1 MSIQIH
7 PTAIVAKEA
16 EIGDG
21 VKIGP
26 YCIVDPKT
34 RIGEGTE
41 LRAFARICDYASLG
55 ADCVIHEH
63 AVIGGIPQDLSYKGE
78 ETWAILGDR
87 VVCREYVTVNRA
99 VGEGNSTVVGDGC
112 FVMEGVH
119 FAHNVR
125 IGRECTIANKAG
137 LSGHVVVGDYVV
149 IGGMTGFHQFTHIG
163 SYCMVGGLSR
173 ITQDVPP
180 YCLAAGVPLRVFDIN
195 KVGLRR
201 RNFDMRT
208 RQKIREMYR
217 LIYNSSLPMKEA
229 LRQIEERYPGDA
241 EAKMILDF
249 AAASSRGFTPRVT
262 QDWNH
267 RKPEEKVD

>member
-1 MSIQIH
+1 MSVQIH

-16 EIGDG
+16 ELGED

-34 RIGEGTE
+34 KIGDGSE
-41 LRAFARICDYASLG
+41 LRAFARVCDYTEMG
-55 ADCVIHEH
+55 AGCVIHEH
-63 AVIGGIPQDLSYKGE
+63 AVIGGIPQDLSYRGE

-99 VGEGNSTVVGDGC
+99 AGEGNVTKVGDGC
-112 FVMEGVH
+112 FIMENVH
-119 FAHNVR
+119 LAHNVR

-163 SYCMVGGLSR
+163 SYCMIGGLSR

-180 YCLAAGVPLRVFDIN
+180 YCLAAGIPLRVFDIN

-201 RNFDMRT
+201 RGFESASR
-208 RQKIREMYR
+208 RKIRDMYK
-217 LIYNSSLPMKEA
+217 LIYNSSLQLKEA
-229 LRQIEERYPGDA
+229 LRRLAEKYPNDR
-241 EAKMILDF
+241 EAQMIIDF
-249 AAASSRGFTPRVT
+249 AAESTRGFTPRVT
-262 QDWNH
+262 HDWE
-267 RKPEEKVD
+267 RKSEE

>member
-1 MSIQIH
+1 MSVQIH

-16 EIGDG
+16 EIGDN

-34 RIGEGTE
+34 KIGPGTE
-41 LRAFARICDYASLG
+41 LRAFARVCDYTVLG
-55 ADCVIHEH
+55 AGCTIYEH
-63 AVIGGIPQDLSYKGE
+63 AVIGGVPQDLSYRGE
-78 ETWAILGDR
+78 ETWAVLGDR
-87 VVCREYVTVNRA
+87 VVCREFVTVNRA
-99 VGEGNSTVVGDGC
+99 VGEGNVTKVGDGC

-119 FAHNVR
+119 FAHNVQ

-163 SYCMVGGLSR
+163 SYCMIGGLSR

-201 RNFDMRT
+201 RNIDLQVR
-208 RQKIREMYR
+208 RKIRDMYK
-217 LIYNSSLPMKEA
+217 LIYNSGLSMREA
-229 LRQIEERYPGDA
+229 LEQLAKKYPNDT

-249 AAASSRGFTPRVT
+249 ATSSTRGFTPRVT
-262 QDWNH
+262 HDWN
-267 RKPEEKVD
+267 RKQEEKLD